1 MRIESGVR
9 QPSDSLPRVA
19 LPPPAPDATA
29 LVTGAS
35 SGIGAEVARELAKRG
50 HGVTLVARR
59 EERLHEL
66 AGELSEGHGV
76 RAEVIGSDLVDPA
89 GRDALAARVDELGLE
104 VGVLVNNAGFGGGGK
119 LATADREYLVRM
131 VQLNCGVVVDLQS
144 RYLPAM
150 IERGAGAVINVAS
163 TAAFQPLPGSAV
175 YAATK
180 AFVLSLSEAAH
191 AELKG
196 TDVSVT
202 ALCPGPV
209 KTEFIQVASLDEA
222 AVDSLPGMFWTSVET
237 VAREAVDGAAKG
249 KRVVVPGPLNRAGA
263 ITGQHAPRALALPIV
278 KRIWRRA
285 T

>member
-1 MRIESGVR
+1 
-9 QPSDSLPRVA
+9 VA
-19 LPPPAPDATA
+19 LPPPAPGSTA

-35 SGIGAEVARELAKRG
+35 SGIGAEIARELARRG

-59 EERLHEL
+59 EDRLREL
-66 AGELSEGHGV
+66 AAELTNDHGV
-76 RAEVIGSDLVDPA
+76 RAETIGADLVDPA
-89 GRDALAARVDELGLE
+89 GRDALAAGVDELGLE

-131 VQLNCGVVVDLQS
+131 VQLNCDVVVDLQS
-144 RYLPAM
+144 RYLPGM
-150 IERGAGAVINVAS
+150 LDRGAGAVINVAS
-163 TAAFQPLPGSAV
+163 TAAFQPMPGTAV
-175 YAATK
+175 YGATK

-209 KTEFIQVASLDEA
+209 KTEFVEVARLDA
-222 AVDSLPGMFWTSVET
+222 ADDNLPEMFWTPVET
-237 VAREAVDGAAKG
+237 VARDAVDGAEKG
-249 KRVVVPGPLNRAGA
+249 KRVVVPGLMNRAGA
-263 ITGQHAPRALALPIV
+263 LTGQHAPRALALPVV
-278 KRIWRRA
+278 KRIWNRA